1 MYVILSILCFIVNF
15 FPELVVPAGVLA
27 LYSTGRLSAAIGDGP
42 AMTVVMILIPICIV
56 ASVVLSVIMTI
67 FAWNHYE
74 EAVSRGLR
82 RWISNVKFF
91 QNRLGFAI
99 ATFLETLL
107 INFFLVYSIVALAIC
122 LFR

>member
-27 LYSTGRLSAAIGDGP
+27 LYSTGRLSAAIGDGQ
-42 AMTVVMILIPICIV
+42 AVTVVMILIPICIV
-56 ASVVLSVIMTI
+56 ASDVLSVIMTI

-74 EAVSRGLR
+74 ETISRGLR

-107 INFFLVYSIVALAIC
+107 INFFLVYSIVALTIY

>member
-27 LYSTGRLSAAIGDGP
+27 LYSTGRLSAAIGDGQ
-42 AMTVVMILIPICIV
+42 AVTVVMILIPICIV

-74 EAVSRGLR
+74 ETISRGLR

-107 INFFLVYSIVALAIC
+107 INFFLVYSIVALTIC